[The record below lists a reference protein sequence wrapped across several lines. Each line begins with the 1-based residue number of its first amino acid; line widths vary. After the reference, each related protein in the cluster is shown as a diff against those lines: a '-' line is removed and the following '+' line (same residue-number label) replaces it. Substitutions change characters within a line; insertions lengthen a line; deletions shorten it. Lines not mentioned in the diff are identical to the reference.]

1 MSSLMI
7 QYIFLVKFCI
17 CDTLYP
23 RDCEESNAGFICIVE
38 IMKLPIFPQG
48 WVRICPFLGCW
59 LEVWL
64 CILQQAILKNR
75 LRYRCQFFIWAGFR
89 SILLQIPGQCTWSIS
104 ITLHAVDFALLTKN
118 AIQCLLCGL
127 PMTAS
132 PQFVLSIISTAS
144 FFTVKM
150 CKSCG
155 ALRKGHI
162 AAIEGANIS
171 NIDIGSKC
179 PYISCICE
187 RTAHSLD
194 HSNSLLVT
202 WDFQAITE
210 HTMLAPLLY
219 NPKCLLTLCQKH
231 GEGKS
236 SSNLCQGWSQPPVLH
251 RKNHSW
257 KKN

>member
-89 SILLQIPGQCTWSIS
+89 SILLQIPGQRTWSIC
-104 ITLHAVDFALLTKN
+104 ITLHAVNFALLTKN

-127 PMTAS
+127 PMTVS
-132 PQFVLSIISTAS
+132 LQFVLSIISTAS
-144 FFTVKM
+144 FFAVKM

-162 AAIEGANIS
+162 AAIEGAKLS
-171 NIDIGSKC
+171 L
-179 PYISCICE
+179 YLMYLW
-187 RTAHSLD
+187 TAHSLD

-210 HTMLAPLLY
+210 HTTLAPLLY

-231 GEGKS
+231 GEVKS